1 MHGRPYEQLMRVNY
15 EYAAVLEFD
24 DVEGL
29 KAYLNHPAHEVL
41 GTMFFESFQEALMY
55 DFELD
60 SFESFDAFGSFER
73 SHGSNKS
80 NGSND

>member
-29 KAYLNHPAHEVL
+29 KAYLNHPAHEAL

-55 DFELD
+55 DFDLKEGTL
-60 SFESFDAFGSFER
+60 EI
-73 SHGSNKS
+73 
-80 NGSND
+80 